1 MGRTPLLGSSMF
13 PVHHTSRP
21 EYPAMC
27 HPLPGSREEVRVPNP
42 KALLAADSGQASQ
55 PFLGPAGQT
64 PRRQKQRCRGKVREG
79 PSNQMPGPRPQL
91 PS

>member
-1 MGRTPLLGSSMF
+1 MRRTPLLGSSML

-21 EYPAMC
+21 EYPAMY
-27 HPLPGSREEVRVPNP
+27 HPLPGSRAPNP

-64 PRRQKQRCRGKVREG
+64 PWRQKQRCRGKVREG